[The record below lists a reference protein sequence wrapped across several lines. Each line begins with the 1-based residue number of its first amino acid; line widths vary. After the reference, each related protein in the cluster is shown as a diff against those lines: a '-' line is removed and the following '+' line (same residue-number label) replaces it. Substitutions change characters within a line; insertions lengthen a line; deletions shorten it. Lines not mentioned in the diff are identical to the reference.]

1 MSNQVGL
8 LPPQSRIEAIA
19 DLARHPAIGGWKE
32 LAVRLNT
39 TLADDPEGAG
49 KWLHRALDG
58 KKRDVFH
65 DGHMRKA
72 LRLGCAVG
80 CHVLWHWHSND
91 VGYNASDP
99 LKLKSR
105 KLMLLEEQE
114 RIAMRNRQIQEDL
127 EELNRI
133 DPGSDLKAV
142 K

>member
-32 LAVRLNT
+32 LAVKLNR

-49 KWLHRALDG
+49 KWLHRALDPN
-58 KKRDVFH
+58 KRDVFH
-65 DGHMRKA
+65 DGHMRAA

-80 CHVLWHWHSND
+80 CHVLWHWHCAD
-91 VGYNASDP
+91 IGYNASDP

-105 KLMLLEEQE
+105 RLMLLEERE
-114 RIAMRNRQIQEDL
+114 RLSQRDRHIQEDL
-127 EELNRI
+127 DDLDRI
-133 DPGSDLKAV
+133 DEDGLKSV